1 MLVGLFMAVVVVV
14 LDQISKIMVFE
25 YLAKTKP
32 VVEITSFFN
41 LVSAWNTGVSFSMF
55 NNLGEAGI
63 YILSGFSL
71 MVVVFLVYWLA
82 REKSLYM
89 RLALGG
95 VIGGALGNVID
106 RIRLGAVFDFLDV
119 HVGMHH
125 WPAFNV
131 ADSFIC
137 IGAVLIVL
145 DGIFFNKCECMKNVN
160 KGED

>member
-1 MLVGLFMAVVVVV
+1 MIIGLFMAVMVVI

-25 YLAKTKP
+25 YLAKTQP
-32 VVEITSFFN
+32 VVEVTSFFN

-55 NNLGEAGI
+55 NNLGDAGI

-71 MVVVFLVYWLA
+71 MIVVFLIFWLSKEEA
-82 REKSLYM
+82 LYM
-89 RLALGG
+89 KLSLGA

-106 RIRLGAVFDFLDV
+106 RVRLGAVFDFLDV
-119 HVGMHH
+119 HVNAYH

-145 DGIFFNKCECMKNVN
+145 DGIFFNKCEIVKDMGDK
-160 KGED
+160 